1 MGSSISAASFAS
13 VRLPPGPQGP
23 GQGGALQGPGS
34 FGGPQ
39 QQGPGAPGM
48 FGPGGIGFSGQ
59 SSFQPPR
66 PGGPGFPGGQGGPGG
81 PGFPGGQGG
90 PGGPGFPGG
99 QGGPQGPGGGQGQQ
113 HPPLPPPELMRDL
126 GQILKT
132 RPEELASQ
140 LLGGQSLSQV
150 ASSNGMSGDQ
160 LKSAISQL
168 LGDRLPQLSD
178 DQRSKMAEGIIAG
191 LPPPPP
197 PQMQGGAGQ

>member
-1 MGSSISAASFAS
+1 MGNFVSASSFAS

-23 GQGGALQGPGS
+23 GQGGPPPGPAGGGFGGQPQGPG
-34 FGGPQ
+34 G
-39 QQGPGAPGM
+39 PGM

-59 SSFQPPR
+59 SSFQPPP
-66 PGGPGFPGGQGGPGG
+66 PGGPGGPGAQGGPGG
-81 PGFPGGQGG
+81 PGG
-90 PGGPGFPGG
+90 P
-99 QGGPQGPGGGQGQQ
+99 GQQ

-140 LLGGQSLSQV
+140 LLGGQSLSDV
-150 ASSNGMSGDQ
+150 ASSKGMSGDQ
-160 LKSAISQL
+160 LKSAITQL
-168 LGDRLPQLSD
+168 LGDRLPQLTD
-178 DQRSKMAEGIIAG
+178 DQRSKMAGGIIAG